1 MTRCRLRLCT
11 VRTPWMPSARAP
23 FAIEFVSC
31 AAMKLRLAGGSQKK
45 RITSSTGIVASVSAV
60 LAQRG
65 VNVASLESRV
75 QNAPLS
81 GTPLFVLNAE
91 IQVPSEVAVSA
102 LRKELAT
109 VCDEKNL
116 DFLLE
121 AA

>member
-1 MTRCRLRLCT
+1 LPYRLR
-11 VRTPWMPSARAP
+11 
-23 FAIEFVSC
+23 VS
-31 AAMKLRLAGGSQKK
+31 GFDVP
-45 RITSSTGIVASVSAV
+45 GIVASVSAV